1 MRELI
6 VFPGRSRHCSVTRG
20 DSTFV
25 IGGKVGSS
33 ADGAITSA
41 DVIEFNWADQA
52 IILFNK
58 KLLRGQVPF
67 KKDA

>member
-1 MRELI
+1 MREII

-41 DVIEFNWADQA
+41 DVLEFNWADQA
-52 IILFNK
+52 IVFLK
-58 KLLRGQVPF
+58 KLLGG
-67 KKDA
+67 

>member
-1 MRELI
+1 MREII

-20 DSTFV
+20 DSTLV

-41 DVIEFNWADQA
+41 DVIEFNWAEQA
-52 IILFNK
+52 IIF
-58 KLLRGQVPF
+58 
-67 KKDA
+67 